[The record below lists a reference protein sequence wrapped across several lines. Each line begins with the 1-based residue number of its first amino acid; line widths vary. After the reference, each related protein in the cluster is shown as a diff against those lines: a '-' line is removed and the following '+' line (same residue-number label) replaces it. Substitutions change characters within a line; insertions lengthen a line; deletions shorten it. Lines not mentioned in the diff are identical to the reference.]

1 MYVLNNDEKGVL
13 RVIIR
18 NARADY
24 FRNNKYFFNEEAIE
38 DKEICS
44 DERFEEEVAERND
57 KIEDAEVF
65 EKIFTNKDMY
75 NHAKK
80 VLTYNEKL
88 VLFLYFVDGKTD
100 EEIAEMFDLY
110 RTTITR
116 RRNKAF
122 DKLREKYNKGEY

>member
-24 FRNNKYFFNEEAIE
+24 FRNNKYFFNEETIE
-38 DKEICS
+38 DKVICS
-44 DERFEEEVAERND
+44 EERFEEEIAEKND

-65 EKIFTNKDMY
+65 EKIFTDQDMS

-88 VLFLYFVDGKTD
+88 VLFLYFVEGETD
-100 EEIAEMFDLY
+100 EIIANKLGTE
-110 RTTITR
+110 RSTITKR
-116 RRNKAF
+116 RKSAFNKLK
-122 DKLREKYNKGEY
+122 DKNDKGE

>member
-24 FRNNKYFFNEEAIE
+24 FRNNKYFFNEETIE
-38 DKEICS
+38 DKVICS
-44 DERFEEEVAERND
+44 EERFEEEIAEKND
-57 KIEDAEVF
+57 KIKDAKVF
-65 EKIFTNKDMY
+65 EKIFTDQDMS

-88 VLFLYFVDGKTD
+88 VLFLYFVEGETD
-100 EEIAEMFDLY
+100 EIIANKLGTE
-110 RTTITR
+110 RSTISKR
-116 RRNKAF
+116 RKSAFNKLK
-122 DKLREKYNKGEY
+122 DKNDKGE

>member
-24 FRNNKYFFNEEAIE
+24 FRNNKYFFNEETIE
-38 DKEICS
+38 DKVICS
-44 DERFEEEVAERND
+44 EERFEEEIAEKND
-57 KIEDAEVF
+57 KIKDAEVF
-65 EKIFTNKDMY
+65 EKIFTDQDMS

-88 VLFLYFVDGKTD
+88 VLFLYFVEGETD
-100 EEIAEMFDLY
+100 EIIANKLGTE
-110 RTTITR
+110 RSTITKR
-116 RRNKAF
+116 RKSAFNKLK
-122 DKLREKYNKGEY
+122 DKNDKGE